1 MKIKI
6 SNANTPSWKNVA
18 VKARIPVELEK
29 LDELANN
36 IWWAWNYQALEL
48 FRGLDQD
55 IWKSS
60 GHNPVLMME
69 RLSYEK
75 LEKIAKDENIIKD
88 INKVYDMFREYMDV
102 KPDSTRPSVAYFCM
116 EYGMTNILKKV
127 INLMNCLSD

>member
-69 RLSYEK
+69 IGRASC
-75 LEKIAKDENIIKD
+75 
-88 INKVYDMFREYMDV
+88 RERV
-102 KPDSTRPSVAYFCM
+102 
-116 EYGMTNILKKV
+116 
-127 INLMNCLSD
+127 